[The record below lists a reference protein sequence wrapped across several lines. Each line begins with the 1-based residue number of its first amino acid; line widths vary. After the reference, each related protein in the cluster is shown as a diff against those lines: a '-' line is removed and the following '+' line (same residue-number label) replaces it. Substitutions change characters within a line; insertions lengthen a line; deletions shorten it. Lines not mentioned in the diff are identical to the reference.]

1 MRGRAIPLSASRRFI
16 CDLMYFASA
25 VPSIPVQRRM
35 SLGPLVQG
43 RRLGQDRPPWSAI
56 FAKAF
61 ALLADEA
68 PEFRRAYCKFPWPHL
83 YEYPCTVAS
92 ITVER
97 EYRGE
102 NAVFAKRIK
111 DPARTPLTDIAAAI
125 RAAAADPVEKV
136 SDFRRLLWISALP
149 RPMRRLLWWLGLN
162 MGRQRANY
170 FGTFAVSVYSS
181 LGAESLHPLSP
192 LTATVN
198 YGVIGANGAVDVRI
212 IYDHRVLD
220 GATVAR
226 GLARLEEILL
236 TALLDELSVLPRRDA
251 A

>member
-1 MRGRAIPLSASRRFI
+1 MIPLSRSRRFI
-16 CDLMYFASA
+16 CDLMCFASQ
-25 VPSIPVQRRM
+25 VPSIPVQRGM
-35 SLGPLVQG
+35 ALGSLVQS
-43 RRLGQDRPPWSAI
+43 RRQAQDPPPWSAI

-61 ALLADEA
+61 ALLADEV
-68 PEFRRAYCKFPWPHL
+68 PDFRRAYCKFPWPHL

-92 ITVER
+92 VAVER
-97 EYRGE
+97 EYWGE
-102 NAVFAKRIK
+102 KAVFALRIK
-111 DPARTPLTDIAAAI
+111 DPARAPLREIGGAI
-125 RAAAADPVEKV
+125 RAAASDPVEEV
-136 SDFRRLLWISALP
+136 CDFRRLLWISGLP
-149 RPMRRLLWWLGLN
+149 RPIRRCLWWLGLN

-170 FGTFAVSVYSS
+170 FGTFAVSVYSG

-198 YGVIGANGAVDVRI
+198 YGVIAPNGAVDVRI

-226 GLARLEEILL
+226 GLARMEELLL
-236 TALLDELSVLPRRDA
+236 TTLRDELLPLPRQEA

>member
-1 MRGRAIPLSASRRFI
+1 MISLSPARRFI
-16 CDLMYFASA
+16 CDLMHFAGQ

-35 SLGPLVQG
+35 ALGVLVEA
-43 RRLGQDRPPWSAI
+43 RRQVPDRPAWSAI
-56 FAKAF
+56 FAKAY
-61 ALLADEA
+61 ALLADEVPA
-68 PEFRRAYCKFPWPHL
+68 FRRAYCKFPWPHL
-83 YEYPCTVAS
+83 YEYPRTVAS

-97 EYRGE
+97 DYRGE
-102 NAVFAKRIK
+102 KAVFGTRIK
-111 DPARTPLTDIAAAI
+111 DPARAALPDVAAAI
-125 RAAAADPVEKV
+125 RAAV
-136 SDFRRLLWISALP
+136 SEPIETVGDIRRLLWISGLP
-149 RPMRRLLWWLGLN
+149 RPVRRLLWWLALN

-170 FGTFAVSVYSS
+170 LGTFGVSVYSS

-198 YGVIGANGAVDVRI
+198 YGVIEPSGAVDVRI

-226 GLARLEEILL
+226 GLARMEELLL
-236 TALLDELSVLPRRDA
+236 TVLLDELTALARRA

>member
-1 MRGRAIPLSASRRFI
+1 MRGRAIPLSRPRRFI
-16 CDLMYFASA
+16 YDLLHFASQ
-25 VPSIPVQRRM
+25 VPSVPVQRRM
-35 SLGPLVQG
+35 LISPLDQA
-43 RRLGQDRPPWSAI
+43 RRRNPNRPPWSAI

-61 ALLADEA
+61 ALLADEV

-83 YEYPCTVAS
+83 YEYPRTVAS

-97 EYRGE
+97 EYCGE
-102 NAVFAKRIK
+102 KAVFAVRIK
-111 DPARTPLTDIAAAI
+111 DPARAPLTEIARAI
-125 RAAAADPVEKV
+125 HATASDPVEELPDL
-136 SDFRRLLWISALP
+136 SRQLWISRLP
-149 RPMRRLLWWLGLN
+149 RPVRRFLWWIGLN

-192 LTATVN
+192 LTATLN
-198 YGVIGANGAVDVRI
+198 YGPIGPNGNVDVRI

-226 GLARLEEILL
+226 GMARMEELLL
-236 TALLDELSVLPRRDA
+236 TALRDELLALPRSDA

>member
-16 CDLMYFASA
+16 CDLMHFASK
-25 VPSIPVQRRM
+25 VPSIPVQRRLA
-35 SLGPLVQG
+35 LGPLVQK
-43 RRLGQDRPPWSAI
+43 RRLALQPPPWSAI

-61 ALLADEA
+61 ALLADEV
-68 PEFRRAYCKFPWPHL
+68 PELRRAYCTFPWPHL

-97 EYRGE
+97 DYRGE
-102 NAVFAKRIK
+102 KAVFAVRIK
-111 DPARTPLTDIAAAI
+111 DPARAPLGDIAGAI
-125 RAAAADPVEKV
+125 RAAASGPIEEVG
-136 SDFRRLLWISALP
+136 DFRRLLWLSSLP
-149 RPMRRLLWWLGLN
+149 RPLRRLLWWLGLN
-162 MGRQRANY
+162 IGRQRANY
-170 FGTFAVSVYSS
+170 LGTFAVSVYSS

-198 YGVIGANGAVDVRI
+198 YGVIGANGAVDARI

-226 GLARLEEILL
+226 GLARMEELLL
-236 TALLDELSVLPRRDA
+236 TVLLDELVAMQPRDA
-251 A
+251 V